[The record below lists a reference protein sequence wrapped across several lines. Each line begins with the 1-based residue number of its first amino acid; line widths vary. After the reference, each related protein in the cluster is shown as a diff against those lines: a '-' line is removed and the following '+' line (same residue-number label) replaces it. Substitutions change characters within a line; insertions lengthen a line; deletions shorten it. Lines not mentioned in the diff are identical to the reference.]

1 MQRVSR
7 TVAAVAGL
15 VAAAVALAVA
25 ELLAGLNRSWRS
37 PVLDVGDR
45 VIDAAPPFVKEF
57 AIDTFGTN
65 DKPALLIGIA
75 VFLGL
80 YAAAVGVVAL
90 RRNFYAGVAGIAV
103 FGAIGAWAALSRRT
117 SAPLHVALP
126 SVAGALAGIGAL
138 WLIRERLVVAPA
150 PAAASADGRPIAAS
164 SSAAPAPCS
173 ARSQGSPR

>member
-1 MQRVSR
+1 VERPSR
-7 TVAAVAGL
+7 TVAALAGL
-15 VAAAVALAVA
+15 IAAAVALAVA

-75 VFLGL
+75 VILGL

-117 SAPLHVALP
+117 STPVHVALP
-126 SVAGALAGIGAL
+126 SVG
-138 WLIRERLVVAPA
+138 RRVVASPA
-150 PAAASADGRPIAAS
+150 GSAPPSHGRTS
-164 SSAAPAPCS
+164 SCPRRPN
-173 ARSQGSPR
+173 RSSDCPPPSRPTSRG